1 MNSILLKIKTLFDG
15 SGFKKTEEMLNGTK
29 KKVDALGHSF
39 QIQGKTIGRLEDG
52 IKRYQEAIRNSHRTD
67 HIQKYN
73 QLIEAS
79 ERRINSLRGSV
90 DRFGGRSRS
99 VFGAVF
105 GANLLMSG
113 ISAAKRGVVSFLN
126 ESETAY
132 KDQTV
137 AIAQLGQ
144 VMKNTMGDGEL
155 DVKDVTKFI
164 EQQEKLGVVSK
175 NAQLAGSKELAT
187 YITKKDSLKQLIPV
201 MNDMLAHQNGI
212 NATQTDAQ
220 NVAMMMGKV
229 LDGQVGAL
237 SRAGYRFDEAQEKI
251 LKYGKESERVA
262 VLAEVVQAS
271 VGNVN
276 EALAATPEG
285 QIKRAA
291 LEYGEMQNRVGELAT
306 KIKGE
311 AAQTFQ
317 KFAVTM
323 WENRHAIVNVAKA
336 VAIATSA
343 VAGYRA
349 GVTLNNL
356 ALKRGITLTAAKT
369 AAKRLFTGQVKLA
382 TLATQAFNVASKAT
396 PLGIGIGLVA
406 AAASAFAIF
415 RKRTKENTEA
425 MQRAKDVAGSYYSQE
440 RMGLDMMFAKLKQT
454 NPKSKERN
462 ELVNKLK
469 EMYPE
474 LNAQMETEI
483 RNTNNLSAAYDT
495 LLAGIRKRTM
505 IKAKESL
512 LEGLHEKQ
520 QGVDDIAQQATE
532 HEIKMRSLLEKDLDS
547 SKIFAKIRK
556 ELVEKGSYTVKLE
569 HNMGYSTT
577 TYTVE
582 QEAIDREAE
591 INKILHQITNMI
603 GTGVSDGTG
612 GAGGSD
618 DKVSDSI
625 TGGGKQVKNFY
636 ISIDNII
643 GSNTNQFNSSSD
655 NPATAQDFMSRL
667 AEALQRVVNDVNY
680 AAN

>member
-1 MNSILLKIKTLFDG
+1 MQLLTCKG
-15 SGFKKTEEMLNGTK
+15 S
-29 KKVDALGHSF
+29 S
-39 QIQGKTIGRLEDG
+39 
-52 IKRYQEAIRNSHRTD
+52 Y
-67 HIQKYN
+67 
-73 QLIEAS
+73 
-79 ERRINSLRGSV
+79 
-90 DRFGGRSRS
+90 
-99 VFGAVF
+99 
-105 GANLLMSG
+105 
-113 ISAAKRGVVSFLN
+113 
-126 ESETAY
+126 
-132 KDQTV
+132 
-137 AIAQLGQ
+137 
-144 VMKNTMGDGEL
+144 
-155 DVKDVTKFI
+155 
-164 EQQEKLGVVSK
+164 
-175 NAQLAGSKELAT
+175 
-187 YITKKDSLKQLIPV
+187 
-201 MNDMLAHQNGI
+201 
-212 NATQTDAQ
+212 
-220 NVAMMMGKV
+220 
-229 LDGQVGAL
+229 
-237 SRAGYRFDEAQEKI
+237 
-251 LKYGKESERVA
+251 
-262 VLAEVVQAS
+262 
-271 VGNVN
+271 
-276 EALAATPEG
+276 
-285 QIKRAA
+285 
-291 LEYGEMQNRVGELAT
+291 
-306 KIKGE
+306 
-311 AAQTFQ
+311 
-317 KFAVTM
+317 
-323 WENRHAIVNVAKA
+323 
-336 VAIATSA
+336 ATSA

-547 SKIFAKIRK
+547 SKFFKIRK